1 MSESSQSIAEAE
13 SAVANQAEAKTV
25 EATPGTAPK
34 PASSDAAPEAE
45 ADPRTMPGLTDYELI
60 KLFRKGQQEAFEA
73 LVYRHKQITFNFIY
87 RMVGNQQAA
96 DDLFQDMWLK
106 VLRNAHTYRPRAKF
120 TTWAL
125 QIARNTVLDYF
136 KRENLR
142 AHVSLDLPVGND
154 ELSIKSIVPS
164 KGPQPEEVLLDDE
177 MMKEVQN
184 ALCRLPIKQQESLV
198 LRIYHKMPYS
208 EISELLGSPEG
219 TVKYWVHEAVK
230 ALTAYLEKRGVV

>member
-1 MSESSQSIAEAE
+1 
-13 SAVANQAEAKTV
+13 
-25 EATPGTAPK
+25 
-34 PASSDAAPEAE
+34 
-45 ADPRTMPGLTDYELI
+45 MPGLTDYELI
-60 KLFRKGQQEAFEA
+60 KLYRNGDNAAFEA

-106 VLRNAHTYRPRAKF
+106 VLRNAHTYRPKAKF

-125 QIARNTVLDYF
+125 QIGRNTVLDYF

-142 AHVSLDLPVGND
+142 AHVSLDLPVAND

-164 KGPQPEEVLLDDE
+164 KGPQPEEVLLSDE
-177 MMKEVQN
+177 MMKEVQG
-184 ALCRLPIKQQESLV
+184 ALCRLPINQQESLV
-198 LRIYHKMPYS
+198 LRIYHKMPYA
-208 EISELLGSPEG
+208 EISGLLGSPEG

-230 ALTAYLEKRGVV
+230 SLTAYLEKRGVV